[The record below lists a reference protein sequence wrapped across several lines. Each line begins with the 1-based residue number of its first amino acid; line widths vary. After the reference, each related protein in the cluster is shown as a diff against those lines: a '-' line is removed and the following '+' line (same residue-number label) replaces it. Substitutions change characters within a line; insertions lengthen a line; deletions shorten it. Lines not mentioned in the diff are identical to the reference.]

1 MRTSSGKPNPW
12 TESTRTS
19 GKRPTLVFLTPT
31 RRSPWQLR
39 QQWEP
44 RSGATLPS
52 MISRS
57 RHNASEGEHD
67 AMIVG
72 CWNCVAFAVVVVV
85 NDDDVVVD
93 QV

>member
-1 MRTSSGKPNPW
+1 M
-12 TESTRTS
+12 
-19 GKRPTLVFLTPT
+19 
-31 RRSPWQLR
+31 
-39 QQWEP
+39 
-44 RSGATLPS
+44 ATLPS

-72 CWNCVAFAVVVVV
+72 CWNCVAFAVAVVAV
-85 NDDDVVVD
+85 DDVVVVVVDDIVVD